1 MLHFLRLFQIFPL
14 SFWHLVE
21 LVKPH
26 PNMETLIYQWELVG
40 LQLERVQL
48 FTWIH
53 STNKGQ
59 VPRRL
64 NQLHTIK
71 QGVQSESKNPTV
83 TSLGKFWY
91 LLQKSADF
99 HLLLPLKY
107 PFLLLCKFQLKLHL
121 FLVLFLSWE
130 SVSLGHLLLLFGL
143 FSFLNIQS
151 SLRTPGG
158 LCTKVN
164 PTSMQT
170 ITSGISPRWT
180 TYSIVLTPNQH
191 NMLAHTVYL
200 FECRQLSFVTVEPT
214 ER

>member
-1 MLHFLRLFQIFPL
+1 MLHLLRLFQIFPL

-21 LVKPH
+21 LVNPD
-26 PNMETLIYQWELVG
+26 PNMDILIYQWELVG
-40 LQLERVQL
+40 LPLERVQL
-48 FTWIH
+48 FTWVH
-53 STNKGQ
+53 STNKFQ

-71 QGVQSESKNPTV
+71 QGVQFESNNPTV

-107 PFLLLCKFQLKLHL
+107 LFLLLCKFQLKLHL

-151 SLRTPGG
+151 NLRTPGG

-170 ITSGISPRWT
+170 ITLGISPRWT
-180 TYSIVLTPNQH
+180 TYSIVL
-191 NMLAHTVYL
+191 AHQTSTTCL
-200 FECRQLSFVTVEPT
+200 HTQCTFLSVGNFPS
-214 ER
+214 